1 VTYSSAE
8 NDMDYNISYTTMK
21 IILSMQILNGNT
33 QDLRRSTNE
42 AIQNHIILTGPFY
55 QPPLSQS

>member
-1 VTYSSAE
+1 
-8 NDMDYNISYTTMK
+8 MDYNISYTTMK